1 MATASPSG
9 EVAVWDLNRHRLSS
23 VIRAAHDGA
32 VTGLAYLPSQPL
44 LLTSGPDNAL
54 KVEQSTAKCIGVAS
68 TIIPKCVSVLN
79 SVILKCI
86 SVTNAVLPK
95 CVSVTNAVL
104 PKCVSVTNTVIQSFS
119 KISAPYCNH
128 LSCPDLVKSIMY
140 ILITALL
147 SCKLQFLPAVGCC
160 YLGCRYVRIIHRTT
174 KPVCIQGNDCPG
186 FGNSGRLWFSPSF

>member
-86 SVTNAVLPK
+86 SVTNAVLFK
-95 CVSVTNAVL
+95 CVSVT
-104 PKCVSVTNTVIQSFS
+104 STVIRT
-119 KISAPYCNH
+119 SAIFQLPYCNH
-128 LSCPDLVKSIMY
+128 LSCQDL
-140 ILITALL
+140 
-147 SCKLQFLPAVGCC
+147 
-160 YLGCRYVRIIHRTT
+160 
-174 KPVCIQGNDCPG
+174 
-186 FGNSGRLWFSPSF
+186 